1 MNGEVRVSQVCIYL
15 GSVLL
20 CNKCAFGIIWTIN
33 NFFALKY
40 IFINLA
46 MCFPSMLEL
55 LLFEHAVNFREV
67 EATFCL
73 ILHQVIFLCG
83 S

>member
-1 MNGEVRVSQVCIYL
+1 
-15 GSVLL
+15 
-20 CNKCAFGIIWTIN
+20 
-33 NFFALKY
+33 
-40 IFINLA
+40 
-46 MCFPSMLEL
+46 MCFPSMLELLLFAYKKKKEL

>member
-1 MNGEVRVSQVCIYL
+1 
-15 GSVLL
+15 
-20 CNKCAFGIIWTIN
+20 
-33 NFFALKY
+33 
-40 IFINLA
+40 
-46 MCFPSMLEL
+46 MCFPSMLELLLFAYPKKRKKEL